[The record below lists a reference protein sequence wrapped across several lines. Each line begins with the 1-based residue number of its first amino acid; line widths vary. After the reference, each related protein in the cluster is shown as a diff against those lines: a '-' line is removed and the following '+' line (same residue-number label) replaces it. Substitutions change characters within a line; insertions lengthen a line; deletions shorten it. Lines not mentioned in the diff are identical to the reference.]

1 MNITSI
7 ADSPI
12 VFAVAFA
19 SWRRLLLLRRR
30 GGTAAVSSVNIYRI
44 VVYTWAMKLDRIN
57 IICTFNIKFVS
68 IHRATCVG
76 ALLLLLLSLS
86 LLFINDSI
94 NGAPCCIA
102 IQMMFII
109 IIISII
115 ISIIWIL
122 LLLADIEYKSSFIA
136 AGIAFA
142 ATNAR
147 FTDNFS
153 ISHWIPRDM
162 VTIALQFKCKTQT
175 DVIRNVIEW
184 IWH

>member
-1 MNITSI
+1 
-7 ADSPI
+7 
-12 VFAVAFA
+12 
-19 SWRRLLLLRRR
+19 
-30 GGTAAVSSVNIYRI
+30 
-44 VVYTWAMKLDRIN
+44 MKLDRIN

-76 ALLLLLLSLS
+76 ALLLLLLLLSS
-86 LLFINDSI
+86 LLLFKNDSI
-94 NGAPCCIA
+94 NGAPCIA

-153 ISHWIPRDM
+153 ISH
-162 VTIALQFKCKTQT
+162 
-175 DVIRNVIEW
+175 
-184 IWH
+184 

>member
-1 MNITSI
+1 MNIAST

-12 VFAVAFA
+12 VFAVAVAFA
-19 SWRRLLLLRRR
+19 SWRRLLLLLRRR

-44 VVYTWAMKLDRIN
+44 VYTWAMKLDRIN

-76 ALLLLLLSLS
+76 ALLLLLLLLSSL

-142 ATNAR
+142 ATNAW
-147 FTDNFS
+147 FTDNFP

-175 DVIRNVIEW
+175 DVIRNVSE
-184 IWH
+184 

>member
-12 VFAVAFA
+12 VFAVAVAFA
-19 SWRRLLLLRRR
+19 SWRRLLLLLRRR

-44 VVYTWAMKLDRIN
+44 VYTWAMKLDRIN

-76 ALLLLLLSLS
+76 ALLLLLLLSLS

-94 NGAPCCIA
+94 NSAPCCIA

-175 DVIRNVIEW
+175 DVIRNVSE
-184 IWH
+184 

>member
-1 MNITSI
+1 MNIAST

-12 VFAVAFA
+12 VFAVAVVAFA
-19 SWRRLLLLRRR
+19 SWRRLLLLLLLLLRRR

-68 IHRATCVG
+68 IHRATCVL
-76 ALLLLLLSLS
+76 ALLLL

-94 NGAPCCIA
+94 DGAPCCID
-102 IQMMFII
+102 IQIMFII

-147 FTDNFS
+147 FTDNFP

-162 VTIALQFKCKTQT
+162 VTIALQIQ
-175 DVIRNVIEW
+175 IQML
-184 IWH
+184 